1 MENPLAAIV
10 DQIRQYLPDAML
22 RDRLEAEDVLQ
33 RWLPPRHPEKILPR
47 LEQLALH
54 LMASAEKRAERAKST
69 PTPTFPEGLPIT
81 ARAEEIT
88 KLLQE
93 HPVLVIAGETGS
105 GKTTQLPKMC
115 LAAGFGVA
123 GAIAC
128 TQPRRV
134 AALSVSQRIAEEL
147 KVPFGREVGAKIRF
161 TDQTSDQTRIK
172 LLTDG
177 MLLSEIQGDPL
188 LRDYEVVIVDEAHE
202 RSLNI
207 DFLLGYLKR
216 VRVQRPDLK
225 IIVTSATIDTA
236 TFSRHFDDAPIIEV
250 SGRTFPVEVRYA
262 PVDEVLQDRGETSY
276 LDAAAQVIDD
286 LTSDNR
292 EGDVLTFLP
301 SEKDIRELRKLLE
314 DRNLSRVEVL
324 PLFGRLTNEEQQ
336 RIFQS
341 SRRRKIILATN
352 IAETSL
358 TIPGIS
364 YVVDSG
370 LARISRY
377 SAHTRTQR
385 LPIEPVAQS
394 SAEQRKGRAGRVS
407 EGVCIRLY
415 SEADFLARPQ
425 YATPEIQRA
434 NLAAVILR
442 MLAFGL
448 GQVEDFPFIDPPQER
463 AIRAGYQLLQDLGAL
478 DHDQRLTPLGRQ
490 LARLPADPTVGR
502 MLLAA
507 QKEGSLTEV
516 LVIAAGLSI
525 QDPRERPMDAR
536 EAADQQHRKFTDPK
550 SDFLTLL
557 NLWNAYHD
565 QTEKLTQKQLRKFCQ
580 EHFLNYMRM
589 REWRDIHQQLS
600 QILKEIK
607 EFRPNAAAAEY
618 HQIHRALL
626 TGLLGNVG
634 HRDENNHYRAPHQR
648 TVMLFP
654 GSALFD
660 KKAAK
665 AERKK
670 GQPKPKEGGGKARTP
685 EWIVCAEWVETNRLY
700 GRTCAE
706 IQPAWI
712 LELGAHLCSRQY
724 SEPYYEASSERVLCK
739 ERVRLYGLEVATNRV
754 QYLRVNPVETTD
766 IFIRQ
771 ALVDGQLKTNLP
783 FFTHNQELREKVTN
797 LQTRRRHA
805 SAWTLDERVYQF
817 YASRLQGVGSVPD
830 LRRLAKDRA
839 EPGQNDIWSFLCL
852 SEADLLEDAGE
863 DDSHLFP
870 DQVEMNGARLDL
882 SYQYQPGT
890 EVDGATLKVSIAE
903 LDAIDPARLDWMVPG
918 YLEEKVQHLLRSLPK
933 ETRVKLHPIGNKAKE
948 LTGRLSPQPETLISS
963 LTRLIADEYG
973 VHIWPDEW
981 NLEAIPEHLR
991 PRVEVVD
998 NKGQTVAAGRD
1009 WDTVARQY
1017 EEQARANQEKGGDLR
1032 RRQLW
1037 RKGAQRYEIAPLT
1050 EANYPSLPLEV
1061 QLAPP
1066 SELPVLAYPGLK
1078 AEPKGVAVRLFESPE
1093 QAAKFTHPAFRRF
1106 ALGLVGRDLGW
1117 VERDLERELRR
1128 VAKVPQAQ
1136 PKPPIQKTK
1145 GGTSSLDFS
1154 AKLEAAASR
1163 LNAQQRH
1170 LPTAVEELLPAARAH
1185 LHEALFID
1193 AEPLPLDPKQLQRAL
1208 ETAKQRVRGWPQAYV
1223 DQLEEIYRW
1232 HGAVVRE
1239 STGAPAWLHEGLDRL
1254 VAPDFLRR
1262 TSVDR
1267 LPHLPRYLAALY
1279 RRWERAKVDP
1289 IKDAEK
1295 ARRLAPFER
1304 QLNALRRETPARQR
1318 LFWLLEE
1325 YRIQVFAQEVGTAER
1340 VSEVILSQAA
1350 TAAQQADNPEPG
1362 PVQAPEDPQVAEA
1375 RREAKQKRPATFQSV
1390 DELRR
1395 ALGAR

>member
-1 MENPLAAIV
+1 MEKVLTAALERV
-10 DQIRQYLPDAML
+10 RRSLPSALL
-22 RDRLEAEDVLQ
+22 RDRLEAEALLQ
-33 RWLPPRHPEKILPR
+33 RWLPPRNPEKIGPR
-47 LEQLALH
+47 LEQLAEQLE
-54 LMASAEKRAERAKST
+54 ASAEKRAHRAAST
-69 PTPTFPEGLPIT
+69 PKPSFPEGLPIT
-81 ARAEEIT
+81 ARADEIIG
-88 KLLQE
+88 LLQE

-115 LAAGFGVA
+115 LAAGFGVS

-147 KVPFGREVGAKIRF
+147 QVPFGREVGAKIRF
-161 TDQTSDQTRIK
+161 TDQTSGDTRIK

-188 LRDYEVVIVDEAHE
+188 LKDYEVVIVDEAHE

-216 VRVQRPDLK
+216 LRVERPDLK
-225 IIVTSATIDTA
+225 IIVTSATIDTE
-236 TFSRHFDDAPIIEV
+236 TFSRHFDGAPIVEV

-262 PVDEVLQDRGETSY
+262 PVDEVLQDSGDRSY
-276 LDAAAQVIDD
+276 LDAAAQVIEDI
-286 LTSDNR
+286 TSDNR
-292 EGDVLTFLP
+292 AGDVLVFLP
-301 SEKDIRELRKLLE
+301 SEKDIRELRNLVE
-314 DRNLSRVEVL
+314 GRNLPRTEVL

-336 RIFQS
+336 RIFRS
-341 SRRRKIILATN
+341 SRRRKIILSTN

-358 TIPGIS
+358 TIPGIR

-415 SEADFLARPQ
+415 SEQDYAARPE

-442 MLAFGL
+442 MMAFGL

-478 DHDQRLTPLGRQ
+478 GSTHELTPLGKQ

-507 QKEGSLTEV
+507 QQEGSLTEV
-516 LVIAAGLSI
+516 LVVASGLSI

-536 EAADQQHRKFTDPK
+536 EAADQQHRKFVEPK
-550 SDFLTLL
+550 SDFVTLL

-565 QTEKLTQKQLRKFCQ
+565 QTEKLTQNQLRKFCK
-580 EHFLNYMRM
+580 EHYLNYMRM
-589 REWRDIHQQLS
+589 REWRDIHKQLS
-600 QILKEIK
+600 QILREIK
-607 EFRPNAAAAEY
+607 EFRPNAKPAEY
-618 HQIHRALL
+618 HQIHRALV
-626 TGLLGNVG
+626 TGLLGNVA

-670 GQPKPKEGGGKARTP
+670 GVPKPKEGGGKPRTP

-706 IQPAWI
+706 IDPSWI

-724 SEPYYEASSERVLCK
+724 AEPYYEASSERVLCK
-739 ERVRLYGLEVATNRV
+739 ERIRLYGLEVAVKRV
-754 QYLRVNPVETTD
+754 QYSRVDPAQATE
-766 IFIRQ
+766 IFIRN
-771 ALVDGQLKTNLP
+771 ALVEGELKTQLP
-783 FFTHNQELREKVTN
+783 FFVHNQELRERVEN

-805 SAWTLDERVYQF
+805 SAWTLDERIYQF
-817 YASRLQGVGSVPD
+817 YAARIENVGSVPD
-830 LRRLAKDRA
+830 LRRLAKARA
-839 EPGQNDIWSFLCL
+839 QPGQDDIWDFLKL
-852 SEADLLEDAGE
+852 TEEDLLEDAGE
-863 DDSHLFP
+863 EEAHLYP
-870 DQVEMNGARLDL
+870 DQVEMNGAKLDL

-890 EVDGATLKVSIAE
+890 EVDGATLKVPIADLE
-903 LDAIDPARLDWMVPG
+903 AIDPARLDWMVPG
-918 YLEEKVQHLLRSLPK
+918 YLEEKVHHLLRSLPK
-933 ETRVKLHPIGNKAKE
+933 ETRVKLHPIGDKAKA
-948 LTGRLSPQPETLISS
+948 LTRHLQPQPESLISS
-963 LTRLIADEYG
+963 LTRLIAEDYG
-973 VHIWPDEW
+973 VRIWPDEW

-998 NKGQTVAAGRD
+998 HKGETVAAGRD
-1009 WDTVARQY
+1009 WQQVAQEY
-1017 EEQARANQEKGGDLR
+1017 QEKAIAQLEQGGNR
-1032 RRQLW
+1032 RRKQLW
-1037 RKGAQRYEIAPLT
+1037 RQAVQRYEQSQLT
-1050 EANYPSLPLEV
+1050 EQAYPELPRELSLGKG
-1061 QLAPP
+1061 

-1078 AEPKGVAVRLFESPE
+1078 QEKEAVAVRLFETPE
-1093 QAAKFTHPAFRRF
+1093 QAARFTLPAFRQF
-1106 ALGLVGRDLGW
+1106 ALGLLGRDLGW

-1128 VAKVPQAQ
+1128 LAKIPQAE
-1136 PKPPIQKTK
+1136 PPPTAQGRKSGGGGDFSSKLAAATNKLNARQKT
-1145 GGTSSLDFS
+1145 
-1154 AKLEAAASR
+1154 
-1163 LNAQQRH
+1163 
-1170 LPTAVEELLPAARAH
+1170 LPTDVKALAPAAREH
-1185 LHEALFID
+1185 LHQLLFLD
-1193 AEPLPLDPKQLQRAL
+1193 AKPLPLNPKQLQQAL
-1208 ETAKQRVRGWPQAYV
+1208 KVARERTRGWPQQYV

-1232 HGAVVRE
+1232 HAALVRE
-1239 STGAPAWLHEGLDRL
+1239 SGGAPAWVSEGIDRL
-1254 VAPDFLRR
+1254 TSHDFLSH
-1262 TSVDR
+1262 TPVDR

-1279 RRWERAKVDP
+1279 RRMERAKVDP
-1289 IKDAEK
+1289 TKDAEK
-1295 ARRLAPFER
+1295 ARRVAHYEHRLDQLRKPTPER
-1304 QLNALRRETPARQR
+1304 ERLR
-1318 LFWLLEE
+1318 WLLEE
-1325 YRIQVFAQEVGTAER
+1325 FRVQVFAQEIPTAQK
-1340 VSEVILSQAA
+1340 VSPVILDQAVAAAQAA
-1350 TAAQQADNPEPG
+1350 ENPEPG
-1362 PVQAPEDPQVAEA
+1362 PQPAPADPEVANA
-1375 RREAKQKRPATFQSV
+1375 RREAKQKRPATFQNV
-1390 DELRR
+1390 EDLRR